1 MLHRLDW
8 LSPAA
13 IGADDLVDLS
23 EVVREGVRL
32 VAGVR
37 KVAVAAELS
46 PLPPIR
52 GDRVELLQVV
62 LELLLNAL
70 EESSARGR
78 GSVVIRTRSEGDA
91 VELTVE
97 HPGASVFERDRA
109 GVLVPSLVTEPAGL
123 GTGLAIARS
132 SWSRT
137 GAGSRRSSHPTG
149 RASFPNAP
157 PSVFNSSARQP
168 SRDAA

>member
-1 MLHRLDW
+1 MGEAQSAGQSVADVLHRLDW

-37 KVAVAAELS
+37 KVAVAAELA
-46 PLPPIR
+46 LPPIR

-97 HPGASVFERDRA
+97 HPGASVFEHGTARA
-109 GVLVPSLVTEPAGL
+109 CSYRPS
-123 GTGLAIARS
+123 
-132 SWSRT
+132 
-137 GAGSRRSSHPTG
+137 
-149 RASFPNAP
+149 
-157 PSVFNSSARQP
+157 
-168 SRDAA
+168 